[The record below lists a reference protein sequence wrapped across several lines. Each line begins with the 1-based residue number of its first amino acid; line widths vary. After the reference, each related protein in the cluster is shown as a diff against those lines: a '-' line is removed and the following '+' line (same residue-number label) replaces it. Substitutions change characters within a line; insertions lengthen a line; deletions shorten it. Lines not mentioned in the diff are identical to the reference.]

1 MFGLFAVIPEEASD
15 SEYIVWLYDT
25 YHRLMFATAGR
36 YLSNPSDREDM
47 VQESLY
53 DLLRSAKTVR
63 AVAKKA
69 LPSYIVTTVRNAA
82 IDFLRKQGGS
92 QEQRLSL
99 DDEET
104 GKFLAPISPED
115 SFLILSRK
123 EQLSAVWQKLSPTDQ
138 LLLEWKYIF
147 GFSDRDL
154 ALRLDCKPESIRMKL
169 TRARR
174 RALHI
179 LKEQEGGPHGQTGT
193 TAGEL

>member
-1 MFGLFAVIPEEASD
+1 MFGLFAAIPEEASD

-36 YLSNPSDREDM
+36 YLSNPSDREDV

-53 DLLRSAKTVR
+53 DLLRSAKAVR

-69 LPSYIVTTVRNAA
+69 LPSYIVATVRNVAV
-82 IDFLRKQGGS
+82 DFLRKQSSPQGQS
-92 QEQRLSL
+92 LSL

-104 GKFLAPISPED
+104 GELLAPISPED
-115 SFLILSRK
+115 SFLILSQK
-123 EQLSAVWQKLSPTDQ
+123 EQLSAVWQKLSAQDR

-147 GFSDRDL
+147 GYSDRDL
-154 ALRLDCKPESIRMKL
+154 ALRLNCKPESIRMKL

-179 LKEQEGGPHGQTGT
+179 LKEQEGIPHGQTGT
-193 TAGEL
+193 VAGGV

>member
-36 YLSNPSDREDM
+36 YLSNPSDREDV

-82 IDFLRKQGGS
+82 IDFL
-92 QEQRLSL
+92 
-99 DDEET
+99 
-104 GKFLAPISPED
+104 
-115 SFLILSRK
+115 ILSRK
-123 EQLSAVWQKLSPTDQ
+123 EPLSAVWQKLSPTDQ